1 MEITVTLA
9 SECHWLAKTDANQ
22 NHVIRCLETYSVHQI
37 VREAIKCW
45 NIDFI
50 VTENTEDH
58 EFVLTIAH
66 VNGKSFHYR
75 PLSDETITHLKKGG
89 RAFLQ
94 LQFSTKKKAI
104 EFHRKLKSQLNV
116 LSRTPNIETSLEMLC
131 ADFIDSSTILQ
142 PETLDVFKKLRYYTQ
157 DPLIA
162 KELIRL
168 DAFELISIYAYS
180 SIFQHPFANDLGIKD
195 ETKLSNTSLT
205 DPDKKQSTIRNTL
218 KKCPSLRNCTS
229 ALRRAEFKGS
239 MSHLEYFSPPSIE
252 GQEET
257 LDTNKT
263 NIVECTSYLL
273 ESMAALVTVDIDI
286 LGSDPEKLGYQIS
299 RFLETDENYYWKL
312 SPTITES
319 CATILTA
326 IATIIRQRNCKVP
339 NRTND
344 KNPWFKVENLLA
356 LDKRQPRAS
365 MVLIKCFNNIY
376 SLSDD
381 DMRSKMFQSI
391 STATLRGKNGMQG
404 TNNFHFH
411 HSYTYKINVS
421 YNYLLFTLHT
431 FIF

>member
-1 MEITVTLA
+1 MTITLA
-9 SECHWLAKTDANQ
+9 KECHWLAKTDANQ

-45 NIDFI
+45 KIDFI
-50 VTENTEDH
+50 ETENTDDH

-66 VNGKSFHYR
+66 VNGRSFHYQT
-75 PLSDETITHLKKGG
+75 LSDETIKHLKGGG
-89 RAFLQ
+89 RTFLQ
-94 LQFSTKKKAI
+94 LQFSTKKKAKDI
-104 EFHRKLKSQLNV
+104 YRKLKSQLNV
-116 LSRTPNIETSLEMLC
+116 LSRTPNIETSLEILC

-142 PETLDVFKKLRYYTQ
+142 PETLDVFKTLRYYTQ

-180 SIFQHPFANDLGIKD
+180 SIFQHPFADDSGTND
-195 ETKLSNTSLT
+195 ETKLPNSPLT
-205 DPDKKQSTIRNTL
+205 HPDKKPSSIKNTL
-218 KKCPSLRNCTS
+218 KKCPSLNNCTS
-229 ALRRAEFKGS
+229 ALKGVCRAEFKGS
-239 MSHLEYFSPPSIE
+239 MSHLEYFSPPSTE
-252 GQEET
+252 GQQET
-257 LDTNKT
+257 LDTNKA

-273 ESMAALVTVDIDI
+273 ESIAALVTVDINI
-286 LGSDPEKLGYQIS
+286 LGSDPERLGYQIS
-299 RFLETDENYYWKL
+299 RFLEIDENYYWKL

-326 IATIIRQRNCKVP
+326 IATIIRQRNCKIP

-356 LDKRQPRAS
+356 LDNRQPRAS

-381 DMRSKMFQSI
+381 VIRSTMFQAI
-391 STATLRGKNGMQG
+391 NTATLKGKHGMQG
-404 TNNFHFH
+404 TKSFHF
-411 HSYTYKINVS
+411 
-421 YNYLLFTLHT
+421 
-431 FIF
+431 